1 MKSLTL
7 VVKNNV
13 ICMYF
18 FFPKEVI
25 IKIMVDCK
33 ATVLYKFH
41 YWIIQVQ
48 IENFVAHLIYHAVK
62 TFEKNY
68 GKQIWGELLKNVSKY
83 LEIRYLNGPLGCRF
97 CLPHP
102 LGCLAVD
109 DLF

>member
-62 TFEKNY
+62 TFEKNCE
-68 GKQIWGELLKNVSKY
+68 KQIWGELLKNVSKY
-83 LEIRYLNGPLGCRF
+83 LEIRNLNEPLGCRF

-102 LGCLAVD
+102 LGCLVVD